1 MKRVFGLRA
10 NRRLR
15 SRHEL
20 LEGDAARLGG
30 GAAREERQLQPALV
44 VEVVRREE
52 RLRLGGVDEHR
63 DVEARR
69 RLPDRIELGV
79 VDLQARAVGLL
90 DVQAEA
96 LGDLAD
102 ADRAGGDVGLELLH
116 GALGPARSDAA
127 AGRCRRR
134 RGSDP
139 CAGWRRWRRACALR
153 RVARLVVGAD
163 QHPDVER
170 VHGRD
175 DAGDPL
181 GGRQVARVAMD
192 VDHRVLRL
200 RHRVLLGDE
209 RRRRPV
215 VDDARRRLRRR
226 LAVARPDFGHAG
238 GALAVGV
245 GRRAAATGALAG
257 EQRSARGNRKEQR
270 DHQGSLRHRA

>member
-15 SRHEL
+15 CATSSSKR
-20 LEGDAARLGG
+20 DAARLGG

-63 DVEARR
+63 DVEAGR

-90 DVQAEA
+90 DVQAEP

-116 GALGPARSDAA
+116 GPLGPARSDLIQVDAA
-127 AGRCRRR
+127 EDAEAILVRAGGDRVERR
-134 RGSDP
+134 
-139 CAGWRRWRRACALR
+139 LE
-153 RVARLVVGAD
+153 ARPDLVVGAD
-163 QHPDVER
+163 QHLDVER

-175 DAGDPL
+175 DAGRSPRAWSGCP
-181 GGRQVARVAMD
+181 GGRGCRSPGTSPSAPGAAR
-192 VDHRVLRL
+192 
-200 RHRVLLGDE
+200 
-209 RRRRPV
+209 
-215 VDDARRRLRRR
+215 
-226 LAVARPDFGHAG
+226 
-238 GALAVGV
+238 
-245 GRRAAATGALAG
+245 
-257 EQRSARGNRKEQR
+257 
-270 DHQGSLRHRA
+270 